1 MFLIRKAERKDTP
14 LVLEYIKKIAC
25 YEKMLDEVT
34 ATAEILEK
42 SLFDQKSAAVLIGEV
57 DGIPVGFALYYQ
69 NFSTFV
75 GKPGLYL
82 EDIFVDKEMRGKGFG
97 KKLFQA
103 VAAEAD
109 RMGCERME
117 WSCLDW
123 NQPSIGFYLSMG
135 AVPMKGWTV
144 YRLAGDKIGRA
155 ANKT

>member
-1 MFLIRKAERKDTP
+1 MFSIRRAERKDTP
-14 LVLEYIKKIAC
+14 LVLDFIQKIAC
-25 YEKMLDEVT
+25 YEKMSDEVT
-34 ATAEILEK
+34 ATKEVLEK
-42 SLFDQKSAAVLIGEV
+42 SLFDQKAAGVLIGEMNKT
-57 DGIPVGFALYYQ
+57 PVGFALYYQ

-82 EDIFVDKEMRGKGFG
+82 EDIFVNEEMRGKGFG

-103 VAAEAD
+103 VAAEAV

-123 NQPSIGFYLSMG
+123 NQPSIDFYLAQG

-144 YRLAGDKIGRA
+144 YRLVGNKIGQA
-155 ANKT
+155 ADKT